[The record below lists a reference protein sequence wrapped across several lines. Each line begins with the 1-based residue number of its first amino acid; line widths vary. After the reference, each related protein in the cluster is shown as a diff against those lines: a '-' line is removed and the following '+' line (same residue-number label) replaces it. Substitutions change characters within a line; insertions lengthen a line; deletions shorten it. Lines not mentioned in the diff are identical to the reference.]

1 MHPPDNEGIE
11 NGKQCLYDYV
21 DYMEDS
27 ACGSSSEGMEP
38 LDLNVTNVS
47 NKANTKCGCYI
58 VK

>member
-1 MHPPDNEGIE
+1 MHTPDNKGIE

-47 NKANTKCGCYI
+47 NKANTKCGC
-58 VK
+58 